1 MGNFYIYL
9 VGYFRLFLIMAIVGN
24 FLENKKDPMVIIVHD
39 VKLMVGCF

>member
-9 VGYFRLFLIMAIVGN
+9 EGYLRLFLIMAMVGN
-24 FLENKKDPMVIIVHD
+24 FLENRRDSMVIIVDD